1 MKSIK
6 KINSKKLIKRKCK
19 INFKYKK
26 NILKL
31 MKLI

>member
-6 KINSKKLIKRKCK
+6 KINSKNLIKRKFK